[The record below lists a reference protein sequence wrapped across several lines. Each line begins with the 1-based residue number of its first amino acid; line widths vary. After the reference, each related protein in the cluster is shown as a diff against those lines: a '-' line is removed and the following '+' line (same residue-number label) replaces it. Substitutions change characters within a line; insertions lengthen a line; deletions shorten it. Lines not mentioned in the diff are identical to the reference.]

1 MKRKLNTFHAQIRR
15 ASYHPRVGDF
25 FFVRW
30 GGLRFARVIGVS
42 RKHVRVLCRMLN
54 GYPAQEHVLTRQEY
68 AKACRVTMTGEAKFK
83 LKGRR

>member
-1 MKRKLNTFHAQIRR
+1 MSHKTNTFQKQVRR
-15 ASYHPRVGDF
+15 AAYHPRVGDF

-42 RKHVRVLCRMLN
+42 RRHVRVLCRMLG
-54 GYPAQEHVLTRQEY
+54 GYPTQEHVLTRQEY
-68 AKACRVTMTGEAKFK
+68 AKACCVTMTGEAHFK